1 MGYQEV
7 IINKVPCI
15 SCEHGNHRPTP
26 STAPSLQYKTHPRT
40 ETFHYTSELIEDFWQ
55 RLRLGE
61 ETVLSAFKLRGIEHQ
76 GNKEFIP
83 KNWRECRSRRARTK
97 QLVRDVPP
105 VQEAPRKVRDSG
117 TRASR
122 KRTLSRGMKA
132 AREGTPQNVSYEY
145 FVLNY
150 SERSNK

>member
-1 MGYQEV
+1 MCLEIPRLGTFVHPTSTVEFVCWYGCLLQVYAYNVGYQEV

-26 STAPSLQYKTHPRT
+26 STVPSLQYKTHPRT

-105 VQEAPRKVRDSG
+105 VQEAPRKV
-117 TRASR
+117 
-122 KRTLSRGMKA
+122 
-132 AREGTPQNVSYEY
+132 
-145 FVLNY
+145 
-150 SERSNK
+150 